1 MFIIYERPKQQST
14 SFIKKHPCIFSL
26 IICGIVIITVVVI
39 VVAVVVT
46 NKNEEEDSKTDNIIN
61 VESSTENIIDKESK
75 TDIINNGE
83 SKTDIIN
90 NEESKTDKINK
101 EEYIYARNLFPL
113 SAELK
118 SEVMTIYNNIGDNDN
133 STLKVFSEYL
143 SKETINLKEEQ
154 KVFLAYYWIINN
166 CKNDVN
172 SFEFLPEKVF
182 PLRTTSVTGFVL
194 LFEELLNSMNY
205 SKEKI
210 RSVTG
215 YSKIRL
221 YDPIKNKPKI
231 QQHQWNA
238 VKIGNEWC
246 FIDIFL
252 DLGEK
257 DEAFLCPSP
266 ECFIR
271 NHIVFEPVPQFL
283 EKPKTMEQFIEQ
295 INTNRAYCK
304 YDMEII
310 EDKEVQN
317 LCGHGKVIIKTK
329 TEKKIQIL
337 YNIYEI
343 PSYWVTKT
351 NEGFEIDFYVNKK
364 GKFQLFITLIEGYLT
379 EPLGS
384 IYYNCTEEPTE
395 TFYYPTYGSRYINSG
410 SNLISPIQ
418 RDLTKG
424 ERYTFEI
431 KTTSYT
437 EMEIKIGDELIKM
450 AKTEDGFKEENVYIH
465 SDRIYMGCNEGELIN
480 FKGVGDDV
488 DYPTISFYSDTP
500 GLRLMEP
507 ILKNLLKGNTYKF
520 ELRCDTDIEFS
531 IEYGRNR
538 IVMDK
543 NDNIYSKTITIDSDT
558 TYSILYIQYFDEYDH
573 KIYRYSL
580 Q

>member
-26 IICGIVIITVVVI
+26 IICGIVVITVVVI
-39 VVAVVVT
+39 IVAVVVT
-46 NKNEEEDSKTDNIIN
+46 NKNEEED
-61 VESSTENIIDKESK
+61 
-75 TDIINNGE
+75 

-166 CKNDVN
+166 CKNDVD
-172 SFEFLPEKVF
+172 SAAFLPEQVF

-194 LFEELLNSMNY
+194 LFEELLYSMNY

-215 YSKIRL
+215 YSKISV
-221 YDPIKNKPKI
+221 YDPIKKPI
-231 QQHQWNA
+231 IDLHQWNA

-252 DLGEK
+252 DLGKK

-295 INTNRAYCK
+295 INTQRAYCK
-304 YDMEII
+304 YDVEII

-317 LCGHGKVIIKTK
+317 LCGHGKVIIKAK
-329 TEKKIQIL
+329 TEKKIQIAR
-337 YNIYEI
+337 NIYQT

-351 NEGFEIDFYVNKK
+351 NEGFEIDFYINKK
-364 GKFQLFITLIEGYLT
+364 GIFQLCITLIKGYLT
-379 EPLGS
+379 ELLGS

-395 TFYYPTYGSRYINSG
+395 TFYYPTYGDRYINSG

-437 EMEIKIGDELIKM
+437 EMEIKIGNELIKM
-450 AKTEDGFKEENVYIH
+450 SKTEDGFKEENVYIH
-465 SDRIYMGCNEGELIN
+465 SDRIYMGCNEGELIK

-488 DYPTISFYSDTP
+488 DYPTIPFYTDTP

-507 ILKNLLKGNTYKF
+507 ILKNLLKGNSYKF

-531 IEYGRNR
+531 IEYGKNR

-573 KIYRYSL
+573 KIYIYSL